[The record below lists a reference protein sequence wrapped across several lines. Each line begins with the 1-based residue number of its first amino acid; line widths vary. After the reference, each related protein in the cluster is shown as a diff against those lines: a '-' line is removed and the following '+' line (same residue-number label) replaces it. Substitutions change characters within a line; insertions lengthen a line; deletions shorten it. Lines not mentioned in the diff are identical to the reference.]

1 MDQNYKNFKIV
12 LSEEEKIKCL
22 EEILLRLKKIIH
34 VYEKSQEP
42 NSSYNYK
49 VFCGGIAIYVSS
61 ANILFNGE
69 LVNIIININAI
80 LSNNFNKQQLK
91 TIVFETINFVNYL
104 HDYYINFKCEE
115 SSCNLQEEN
124 GGDRKWD

>member
-1 MDQNYKNFKIV
+1 MDQNKNYKIV

-61 ANILFNGE
+61 ANVLFNGE
-69 LVNIIININAI
+69 LVNVIININAI
-80 LSNNFNKQQLK
+80 LTNNFSKPQLK
-91 TIVFETINFVNYL
+91 AIVFETINFVNYL
-104 HDYYINFKCEE
+104 HDYYKEYKVKDRY
-115 SSCNLQEEN
+115 NLQEEN
-124 GGDRKWD
+124 GGENKWD